1 MGGAGRSR
9 TPLPHPA
16 GARASARRIR
26 PAPRV
31 EPLEARLRHRATP
44 ELDKLLKMCQIFDC
58 TLDDLVTD
66 DLTARAAAAS
76 GESGAGVSG

>member
-9 TPLPHPA
+9 TPQPHPA
-16 GARASARRIR
+16 GARRLGTSHR

-66 DLTARAAAAS
+66 DLTAR
-76 GESGAGVSG
+76 GRGRLG